1 MVLEKTLESP
11 LDCKKIEPVSPKGNQ
26 SQIFIG
32 RTDAEPEAP
41 KLFALMLRA
50 DSFLEAAALITSIIL
65 NFSES
70 VVPVAP
76 VLASSGNFLGTQII
90 VCVPTPVN
98 NFGGGVQKSMV

>member
-76 VLASSGNFLGTQII
+76 VLASPGNFLGTQII
-90 VCVPTPVN
+90 VCFPTPVN